1 MKLAEL
7 LSHKEGDALTV
18 APTAS
23 VADAIKIMN
32 DNHIGSVIIPSDQ
45 GAPLGIITERDIMR
59 LCAQGKGGELANLK
73 VQDCMTANVVC
84 AAASDTVDE
93 ALNLMTQRRFRRLP
107 IVEQD
112 RLLGLVSIGD
122 LVKAKLD
129 ETAQEAQALR
139 EYIVS

>member
-7 LSHKEGDALTV
+7 LTNKEGAALTV
-18 APTAS
+18 AENAS
-23 VADAIKIMN
+23 VAEAIKIMN
-32 DNHIGSVIIPSDQ
+32 DNHVGSVIVPSDE
-45 GAPLGIITERDIMR
+45 GTPHGIITERDIMR
-59 LCAQGKGGELANLK
+59 LCAQGKGGELDSLK

-84 AAASDTVDE
+84 ASANDTVDD

-107 IVEQD
+107 VVEEN
-112 RLLGLVSIGD
+112 RLLGLISIGD

-139 EYIVS
+139 EYIAS